1 VLEVVGGV
9 PKRMAGRKAQ
19 NNVGG
24 KKSLAKNGGQFGE
37 ESGESLPNE
46 ECDDL

>member
-1 VLEVVGGV
+1 
-9 PKRMAGRKAQ
+9 MARRKAQ

-46 ECDDL
+46 NEECDDR